1 MKLESSQLSLVSVEN
16 ELITEQDQIRNIN
29 CWPQYKINH
38 PDKPLIVSPNAEIK
52 IENLKEGRH
61 GNKILIVD
69 D

>member
-1 MKLESSQLSLVSVEN
+1 MKLESSQLSLLSVGN
-16 ELITEQDQIRNIN
+16 ELRTEQDKIRNIN
-29 CWPQYKINH
+29 CWQQYKINQ
-38 PDKPLIVSPNAEIK
+38 PDKPLIVSLNDEIK